1 MDFWELGLGI
11 LIFVFALQNSSEKKS
26 GFFNRFKKGLEK
38 TQKLLNTNLSELFKT
53 RPAVREVREQLEEL
67 LITSD
72 LGVKTSFKLIEELE
86 RKIKKEAELEQVR
99 QELYKIIFGILKPL
113 EKPLEVPPDAL
124 KPFAIMVVGVNG
136 TGKTTTIGKLA
147 MRFKKQG
154 YRVLLSAGDTF
165 RAAGIEQLE
174 EWAKRAGA
182 DIVKHKEGADPGAV
196 CFDAI
201 KAGISRGVDV
211 VIMDTAGRLHTKTPL
226 MEELKKVKRVSEKAL
241 GRALDEIILVLDA
254 TTGQNALEQAKVFSK
269 ELSLSGIILTK
280 LDGTAKGGII
290 IAIAD
295 QLQIPIRMVG
305 LGEGIEDLEQFRA
318 EEFTKALLGLND

>member
-1 MDFWELGLGI
+1 MNFWEIGFWA
-11 LIFVFALQNSSEKKS
+11 LIFALAIQNSSEKKL
-26 GFFNRFKKGLEK
+26 GLFDRFKKGLEK

-53 RPAVREVREQLEEL
+53 NPTLRQIREQLEEL
-67 LITSD
+67 LITAD
-72 LGVKTSFKLIEELE
+72 LGVKTSYKLIEELE
-86 RKIKKEAELEQVR
+86 RKIKKEAGLEQIR
-99 QELYKIIFGILKPL
+99 RELYQIILGILKPL
-113 EKPLEVPPDAL
+113 EKPLEIPPDAN
-124 KPFAIMVVGVNG
+124 KPFVIMVVGVNG

-147 MRFKKQG
+147 LRFKNQG
-154 YRVLLSAGDTF
+154 YKVLLSAGDTF

-196 CFDAI
+196 CFDAV
-201 KAGISRGVDV
+201 KAGISRGADV

-241 GRALDEIILVLDA
+241 GRALDEIILVVDA
-254 TTGQNALEQAKVFSK
+254 TTGQNALQQAKTFSHQL
-269 ELSLSGIILTK
+269 ELTGIILTK

-305 LGEGIEDLEQFRA
+305 LGEGIEDLAEFRA
-318 EEFTKALLGLND
+318 EEFTRALLGLSG

>member
-11 LIFVFALQNSSEKKS
+11 LIFALALQNSSEKKS

-53 RPAVREVREQLEEL
+53 KPAVREVREQLEEL

-99 QELYKIIFGILKPL
+99 QELYKIILGILKPL

-124 KPFAIMVVGVNG
+124 KPFVIMVVGVNG

>member
-11 LIFVFALQNSSEKKS
+11 LIFALALQNSSEKKS

-53 RPAVREVREQLEEL
+53 KPAVREVREQLEEL

-99 QELYKIIFGILKPL
+99 QELYKIILGILKPL
-113 EKPLEVPPDAL
+113 EKPLEVPPDAR
-124 KPFAIMVVGVNG
+124 KPFVIMVVGVNG